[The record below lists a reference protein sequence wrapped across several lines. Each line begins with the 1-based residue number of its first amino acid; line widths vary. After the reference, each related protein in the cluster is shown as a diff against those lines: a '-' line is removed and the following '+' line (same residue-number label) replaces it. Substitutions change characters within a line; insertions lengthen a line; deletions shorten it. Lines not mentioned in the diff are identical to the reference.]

1 MIAIYQSRTLADAAT
16 EKLKVYAQP
25 QRLMILSC
33 LLQGEKTVGEIDT
46 ATGIGQPALSQQL
59 AELRRAEMVKTRRV
73 AKQVHYDLADEKICL
88 CVRSMEAIL
97 GDGPDPAAALGSILR
112 SHAPEPIPVKTP
124 AGSAAFARIGHKAR
138 T

>member
-1 MIAIYQSRTLADAAT
+1 MTAIFESRALADAAT
-16 EKLKVYAQP
+16 EKLRVYAQP

-33 LLQGEKTVGEIDT
+33 LLRGEKTVGEIDT

-73 AKQVHYDLADEKICL
+73 AKQVFYDLADDKICL

-97 GDGPDPAAALGSILR
+97 GDGNDPLLALGSAL
-112 SHAPEPIPVKTP
+112 SAQVATP
-124 AGSAAFARIGHKAR
+124 AQDQRPAGTAGFARIKKG
-138 T
+138 

>member
-1 MIAIYQSRTLADAAT
+1 MSALYQSRALADAAT

-46 ATGIGQPALSQQL
+46 ATNIGQPALSQQL
-59 AELRRAEMVKTRRV
+59 AELRRANMVKTRRV
-73 AKQVHYDLADEKICL
+73 AKQVYYDLADQKICL

-97 GDGPDPAAALGSILR
+97 GDGPDPTAALSAVLGAVLGASP
-112 SHAPEPIPVKTP
+112 SAPTKVQAP
-124 AGSAAFARIGHKAR
+124 AGAAAFARIG
-138 T
+138 

>member
-1 MIAIYQSRTLADAAT
+1 MTALYQSRTLADAAT

-33 LLQGEKTVGEIDT
+33 LLHGEKTVGGIEA

-59 AELRRAEMVKTRRV
+59 AELRRAEMVKTRKE
-73 AKQVHYDLADEKICL
+73 AKQVFYDLADEKICL

-97 GDGPDPAAALGSILR
+97 GDGNDPQAALTSVLQGT
-112 SHAPEPIPVKTP
+112 APAPAKEPPS
-124 AGSAAFARIGHKAR
+124 GAARFARML
-138 T
+138 